1 MFADLAA
8 HLWPSSEPLLNHN
21 SSVHAQPTLDAHTEF
36 ETIFEEEVLDAVLS
50 RVILFNDSI
59 HTFDEVIAQ
68 VCKAVGCS
76 DFDAEGLA
84 WEAHVRG
91 QALVFEGDLLD
102 CLNVSS
108 VLEEIAL
115 HTQVMA

>member
-8 HLWPSSEPLLNHN
+8 HLWPSSEPLLNHHFT
-21 SSVHAQPTLDAHTEF
+21 VQAQPKLDARTEF
-36 ETIFEEEVLDAVLS
+36 DTIFEEDVLNAVLS

-91 QALVFEGDLLD
+91 QALVFEGELIE